1 MGTGGGVRHA
11 SHRWSSAAAL
21 AALALLPG
29 AAFAGAAVTPGLRV
43 GLEERYDDD
52 ALLVDTGAGQLMTKV
67 TPQVG
72 LDVRSRTYETSG
84 WYAADLLFHHGSGSF
99 AVDHRGRAR
108 LDAKLTDRAW
118 VDGKVDA
125 WRVSDPTS
133 LPRLGVAATL
143 SPVLYGRAEAGA
155 HYQLTERWSAGVG
168 YAFEGARIYDGRSAA
183 GFAQSPSLDAWY
195 RVTRITD
202 LGAELRLQQFVF
214 GTESASAASAAAT
227 VKHRFTRQV
236 HGSLRAGAGMFAQ
249 AGQAAWRPYP
259 RAQLELGR
267 EGERVDLALVLGHD
281 LMGASGFTAALWA
294 DYGSA
299 VIDWRMFERFKLYGA
314 ASLFRNGHAPD
325 AGFWPLGGA
334 GTSQG
339 YALAAGLEWQING
352 ALALKVQGDRY
363 AQLGAAGPGAT
374 DLIRNIASARLVV
387 TPFGWAQGRGW

>member
-1 MGTGGGVRHA
+1 
-11 SHRWSSAAAL
+11 L
-21 AALALLPG
+21 AALASLALWP
-29 AAFAGAAVTPGLRV
+29 AAVSAGTDVTPGFRV
-43 GLEERYDDD
+43 GMEERYDDD
-52 ALLVDTGAGQLMTKV
+52 ALLVDAGAGQLMTKV

-72 LDVRSRTYETSG
+72 LDVRGRTFETSG
-84 WYAADLLFHHGSGSF
+84 WYAADVLFHHASGSF
-99 AVDHRGRAR
+99 AVDHRGRAQ
-108 LDAKLTDRAW
+108 LGLKLTDRAW

-155 HYQLTERWSAGVG
+155 HYQLTERWSAGLG
-168 YAFEGARIYDGRSAA
+168 YAFEGAQIYDGRSAPGYA
-183 GFAQSPSLDAWY
+183 HAPSLDAWY

-214 GTESASAASAAAT
+214 GAESATAASAAAT

-236 HGSLRAGAGMFAQ
+236 HGSLRAGAGMFADG
-249 AGQAAWRPYP
+249 AGVWRPYP

-299 VIDWRMFERFKLYGA
+299 LVDWRALERLKLYGA
-314 ASLFRNGHAPD
+314 ASVFRNGHAP
-325 AGFWPLGGA
+325 ALGFWPPDGS

-339 YALAAGLEWQING
+339 YALAAGVEWKVNG
-352 ALALKVQGDRY
+352 AIALKVQGDRY

-374 DLIRNIASARLVV
+374 DLVRNIVSARVVV